1 MLRSPRRVLPAFLA
15 LILLFVSTAADADM
29 ANGSY
34 LFDFSNILP
43 LWDIS
48 GLYSGDIGPF
58 SINFSIMEN
67 SSGKLTGTGTFD
79 LDGLGGDITSI
90 SGSMTDSS
98 TDPHV
103 TMRLLM
109 SGQGVLE
116 GVGAKVTFS
125 AEMHYLLNGTDKGLE
140 HPSGSGTITI
150 KSPGQNDRESGSFKR
165 RALSP
170 LALPVDSTGEWVLS
184 LNLTPEGNAYTG
196 TAGVE
201 LSTGTTAD
209 FTAAGSYDSA
219 TDRSKVALV
228 GDAGKLDLEI
238 STSGRMLNVESAKG
252 KIFGQTIKYHPHAS
266 PTPTPTPT
274 PTATPTPIACANP
287 GAGCGAGAPTVTS
300 LAPSSTVFNGPDLPL
315 SVCGCN
321 FTASSTIEWNGT
333 PLTTTFTSAN
343 QLNATIP
350 AVDTFALGVNNV
362 AVSTNAQTSAPQTF
376 FVGETGGNGFAEV
389 EIKQATNDIVYDPV
403 NHALYLSAPG
413 SSLTA
418 PGSISVIRFPS
429 ASITSSIPT
438 GDGPG
443 LLAISD
449 DSSYLYAGLDG
460 AASVQR
466 FTLPSVSKDISYPLP
481 GGEDGRPFFA
491 YDLQVAPG
499 APHTTAVSL
508 GVMGISPSAS
518 GVEIF
523 DDSTMRPT
531 VAPGPA
537 ATYDSLQWGADD
549 TTLYAANG
557 EDTGFDFYTLAV
569 NAMGVSLSRDY
580 PSVFDK
586 FGNKIHFD
594 NATGLIYADD
604 GQVIDPSDGSPVGI
618 FDLSDAG
625 VELDLS
631 SVMVPDSTLNEAFFA
646 EDDGRIESFNLNE
659 FTHVSSISIPN
670 FPGSP
675 THIIRWGTNGLAI
688 NVSNGPV
695 YLIGGNFVH

>member
-1 MLRSPRRVLPAFLA
+1 MLRSSQRILPALLA
-15 LILLFVSTAADADM
+15 LILLLVSTAADADM

-34 LFDFSNILP
+34 LYDFSNILP

-67 SSGKLTGTGTFD
+67 SSGQLTGTGTFYF
-79 LDGLGGDITSI
+79 DGLGGDITSI
-90 SGSMTDSS
+90 SGDMTDSS
-98 TDPHV
+98 INPHV
-103 TMRLLM
+103 AMKLLM
-109 SGQGVLE
+109 SGKGVLE
-116 GVGAKVTFS
+116 GIGAKVTFS
-125 AEMHYLLNGTDKGLE
+125 ADMHYRLNGTDKGLE
-140 HPSGSGTITI
+140 HPSGSGTIRIRDLST
-150 KSPGQNDRESGSFKR
+150 GQTASESGSFKR
-165 RALSP
+165 SALTP
-170 LALPVDSTGEWVLS
+170 LALPVDSTGEWLLF

-196 TAGVE
+196 TASIE
-201 LSTGTTAD
+201 LSTGATTD
-209 FTAAGSYDSA
+209 FTATGTYDSG
-219 TDRSKVALV
+219 TDRSKVALA

-238 STSGRMLNVESAKG
+238 STSGTMLNVESAKG
-252 KIFGQTIKYHPHAS
+252 KIFGQTIKYQPHPS
-266 PTPTPTPT
+266 STPTPTPT
-274 PTATPTPIACANP
+274 PTATPTPIPCPNP
-287 GAGCGAGAPTVTS
+287 GAGCAAGAPTVTS
-300 LAPSSTVFNGPDLPL
+300 LAPSSAVFDGPDSPL

-321 FTASSTIEWNGT
+321 FTASSTIEWNGS
-333 PLTTTFTSAN
+333 PLITTFTSAN

-350 AVDTFALGVNNV
+350 AVDTFAPGMNNV
-362 AVSTNAQTSAPQTF
+362 AVSTNAQTSSPQTF
-376 FVGETGGNGFAEV
+376 FVGETGGDGFAEV
-389 EIKQATNDIVYDPV
+389 KIDQATNDIVYDPV

-413 SSLTA
+413 SSLTN

-438 GDGPG
+438 GNGPG
-443 LLAISD
+443 ALAISD

-466 FTLPSVSKDISYPLP
+466 FTLPSLSKDISYPLP
-481 GGEDGRPFFA
+481 GGDDDRPFFA
-491 YDLQVAPG
+491 FDLQVAPG
-499 APHTTAVSL
+499 APHTTAVTL

-531 VAPGPA
+531 VVPA
-537 ATYDSLQWGADD
+537 GGGIFDSLQWGADD
-549 TTLYAANG
+549 TTLYAANS

-580 PSVFDK
+580 PSVFDS

-594 NATGLIYADD
+594 NGTGLVYADD
-604 GQVIDPSDGSPVGI
+604 GQVIDPSDGIPVGI
-618 FDLSDAG
+618 FDRSDAG
-625 VELDLS
+625 
-631 SVMVPDSTLNEAFFA
+631 VMVPDSTLNEAFFA
-646 EDDGRIESFNLNE
+646 EDDGTIESFNLNE

-688 NVSNGPV
+688 SVLNGPV